1 MRKFLSMFAIVA
13 LCGLAFVS
21 CSDDDDTTPPPPT
34 PVTVTDGVFV
44 VNAGTIGNIP
54 GSLTYIG
61 SDGSVTQKAFANANN
76 GMSLGDTPNDA
87 VVNGSKLYIV
97 VNGDNIIWVLDKNTL
112 TAS

>member
-21 CSDDDDTTPPPPT
+21 CSDDDDTTPPPT

-54 GSLTYIG
+54 GS
-61 SDGSVTQKAFANANN
+61 
-76 GMSLGDTPNDA
+76 
-87 VVNGSKLYIV
+87 
-97 VNGDNIIWVLDKNTL
+97 
-112 TAS
+112 

>member
-21 CSDDDDTTPPPPT
+21 CSDDDDTTPPPT

-61 SDGSVTQKAFANANN
+61 SDGSVTQKH
-76 GMSLGDTPNDA
+76 SPTPTTGCRL
-87 VVNGSKLYIV
+87 V
-97 VNGDNIIWVLDKNTL
+97 TRQ
-112 TAS
+112 TMP